1 MGEAST
7 AEKRT
12 KCIWVQPEAV
22 APIEV
27 LANNLAKGSRN
38 IPSNVESTL
47 PKDFR
52 FPTHYR

>member
-1 MGEAST
+1 MRVHELARDAKGEMGEAST

-27 LANNLAKGSRN
+27 LANNLAKG
-38 IPSNVESTL
+38 
-47 PKDFR
+47 
-52 FPTHYR
+52 